1 MIIAVG
7 STNPAK
13 VGAVEEAWQEFNRT
27 GTVLSAS
34 VPSGVS
40 DQPFSDE
47 ETIEGAIHRARRA
60 KKALDAAIGIGLEG
74 GVTETPN
81 GLFLC
86 NWGALVDEN
95 GRVQLAGGA
104 RIPLPDSFRTPLNQ
118 GKELG
123 WIMEEYSKSRSRR
136 HLHQQP
142 GETKRNVYPCLQTAF
157 RTIPILQTSFI
168 KRLVFS
174 TSLFMLPVNP

>member
-60 KKALDAAIGIGLEG
+60 KKLW
-74 GVTETPN
+74 T
-81 GLFLC
+81 
-86 NWGALVDEN
+86 
-95 GRVQLAGGA
+95 
-104 RIPLPDSFRTPLNQ
+104 
-118 GKELG
+118 
-123 WIMEEYSKSRSRR
+123 
-136 HLHQQP
+136 QP
-142 GETKRNVYPCLQTAF
+142 SESAWKAE
-157 RTIPILQTSFI
+157 
-168 KRLVFS
+168 
-174 TSLFMLPVNP
+174 

>member
-95 GRVQLAGGA
+95 GRVQLAGEA

-123 WIMEEYSKSRSRR
+123 WIMEEYSKQKGVRR
-136 HLHQQP
+136 DQGAVGIFTNNQV
-142 GETKRNVYPCLQTAF
+142 KRKEM
-157 RTIPILQTSFI
+157 FI
-168 KRLVFS
+168 HVCKL
-174 TSLFMLPVNP
+174 LFGQYQFYKHHS